1 MPRQHIYLAQKA
13 IDEIRRIVDER
24 QAEGASPAEAN
35 ISSVTSELIDIGLRV
50 VMMRNKEKDNA
61 QNPEYLYKKA
71 VLEESVKA
79 RMVSQELLKIIYG
92 LDDIKNDSR
101 YNYSN
106 TIEDLK
112 QSIEKRVSSI
122 LGDDGV

>member
-13 IDEIRRIVDER
+13 IDEIRKIVDER
-24 QAEGASPAEAN
+24 QAEGASPTEAN

-50 VMMRNKEKDNA
+50 VMMRSKEKDNT

-79 RMVSQELLKIIYG
+79 RMVSQELLRMMFNF
-92 LDDIKNDSR
+92 DDIKNDFR
-101 YNYSN
+101 YNYPK
-106 TIEDLK
+106 TIEELK
-112 QSIEKRVSSI
+112 QDIEKRVNSV
-122 LGDDGV
+122 LGDDGS

>member
-1 MPRQHIYLAQKA
+1 MPRQHIYLAQKK

-24 QAEGASPAEAN
+24 QAEGATSKEAN

-50 VMMRNKEKDNA
+50 VMMRDKEKDNT

-79 RMVSQELLKIIYG
+79 RMVSQEFLRLIFNLEEVKS
-92 LDDIKNDSR
+92 DSR
-101 YNYSN
+101 YNYS
-106 TIEDLK
+106 ELVADLK
-112 QSIEKRVSSI
+112 KRIEKRVNAVF
-122 LGDDGV
+122 GDEDT

>member
-1 MPRQHIYLAQKA
+1 MPRQHIYLAQKT

-24 QAEGASPAEAN
+24 QAEGASSSEAN

-50 VMMRNKEKDNA
+50 VMMRDKEKDKS

-79 RMVSQELLKIIYG
+79 RMVSQELLRIIFN
-92 LDDIKNDSR
+92 LEDVKSDSR
-101 YNYSN
+101 YNYSGL
-106 TIEDLK
+106 IEDLK
-112 QSIEKRVSSI
+112 QRIENRVNNV
-122 LGDDGV
+122 LGDDEA

>member
-1 MPRQHIYLAQKA
+1 MPRQHIYLAQKT

-24 QAEGASPAEAN
+24 QAEGASSSEAN

-50 VMMRNKEKDNA
+50 VMMRDKEKDSS

-79 RMVSQELLKIIYG
+79 RMVSQELLKI
-92 LDDIKNDSR
+92 LFTLEEVKNDTR
-101 YNYSN
+101 YNYSEL
-106 TIEDLK
+106 ISELK
-112 QSIEKRVSSI
+112 QSIDKRVNNV
-122 LGDDGV
+122 LGDDS

>member
-24 QAEGASPAEAN
+24 QAEGASSSEAN
-35 ISSVTSELIDIGLRV
+35 ISSITSELIDIGLRV
-50 VMMRNKEKDNA
+50 VMMRDKEKDNS

-79 RMVSQELLKIIYG
+79 RMVSQELLRIIFN
-92 LDDIKNDSR
+92 LEDVKSDSR
-101 YNYSN
+101 YNYSGL
-106 TIEDLK
+106 IEDLK
-112 QSIEKRVSSI
+112 QRIEKRVNNV
-122 LGDDGV
+122 LGDDDA